1 MQFNRR
7 GVVVVVVVVTFISD
21 KDGSFGSFVVGS
33 GVAGYDMICVCA
45 KARRD
50 ATPINTVTAFRRAVA
65 RAVAAAGISRAR
77 VVVVVVVVLV
87 APDPPIL
94 PKLRFCLEVAT
105 ATVVRF
111 FFGEDSVH
119 SSRNCN
125 QSWKLRFL
133 SRGQKFSLFL
143 LIDFD

>member
-77 VVVVVVVVLV
+77 VVVVVVVLV

-111 FFGEDSVH
+111 FWG
-119 SSRNCN
+119 R
-125 QSWKLRFL
+125 L
-133 SRGQKFSLFL
+133 STFQ
-143 LIDFD
+143 